1 MLPCP
6 YQLDRTFGPDN
17 EPADNSSTRQQDILR
32 KVLELHPEEV
42 LNAVFGPHRKN
53 LRVAIGPSNLGI
65 ISSGKMVNGAL
76 VIRKT
81 KPLDADVKEQLK
93 LWLGTRDGFY
103 KKRGNKHIVRDPDD
117 RNARLDAQKGEQDWS
132 DFMVPYLHARG
143 RRRPKWAWAAVGW
156 LDRVLPY
163 VFKGPGSRYD
173 PFKVID
179 ESDDDDARRLKRKA
193 RDESDGEIQPSR
205 QKKNKSLGMIDLTL

>member
-1 MLPCP
+1 MFRITRTSDARLRTPNLSEFRQVPCSQGLLWERSD
-6 YQLDRTFGPDN
+6 QLSCSQNRDAFVG
-17 EPADNSSTRQQDILR
+17 
-32 KVLELHPEEV
+32 
-42 LNAVFGPHRKN
+42 G
-53 LRVAIGPSNLGI
+53 LGT
-65 ISSGKMVNGAL
+65 V
-76 VIRKT
+76 
-81 KPLDADVKEQLK
+81 K
-93 LWLGTRDGFY
+93 LWREM
-103 KKRGNKHIVRDPDD
+103 
-117 RNARLDAQKGEQDWS
+117 DAQKGEQDWS

-193 RDESDGEIQPSR
+193 QDESDGEIQPSR